1 MIYNKNPEDIKYR
14 IINVT
19 RSDVPEFVSFSKKE
33 EKDGVEVRGAVLEVL
48 KADGSTKIVYD
59 GQRYDIRYGIYENKF
74 YIPKSLSP
82 ARLWVR
88 AIDGTGIWYKVPMQL
103 ETQDDRAYI
112 LMAGGTKHLELC
124 GDEYFEAMYRLI
136 RT

>member
-1 MIYNKNPEDIKYR
+1 MKYNKKPEDIKYR
-14 IINVT
+14 IVSLT
-19 RSDVPEFVSFSKKE
+19 TPQVPDFTAFSGNE
-33 EKDGVEVRGAVLEVL
+33 IDVRGAVLEVM
-48 KADGSTKIVYD
+48 KTDGSTEIVNE
-59 GQRYDIRYGIYENKF
+59 GQRFDIRYGIYEDKF

-88 AIDGTGIWYKVPMQL
+88 RVDGTGIWYKVPMQL

-112 LMAGGTKHLELC
+112 LMTGGITHLELC
-124 GDEYFEAMYRLI
+124 GDPYFEAVYRLI

>member
-1 MIYNKNPEDIKYR
+1 MIYDRKPEDIKYR
-14 IINVT
+14 IVNVT
-19 RSDVPEFVSFSKKE
+19 SPTMTEFVSFSKSN
-33 EKDGVEVRGAVLEVL
+33 VEVRGAVLEVL
-48 KADGSTKIVYD
+48 KADGSTEIVYD

-112 LMAGGTKHLELC
+112 LMAGGTEHLELC